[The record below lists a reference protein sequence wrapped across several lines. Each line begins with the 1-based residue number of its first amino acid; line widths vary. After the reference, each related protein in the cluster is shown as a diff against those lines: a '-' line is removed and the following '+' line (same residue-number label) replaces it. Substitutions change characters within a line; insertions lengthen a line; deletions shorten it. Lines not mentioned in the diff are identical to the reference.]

1 MDCTKLMRYLYT
13 LLFYTA
19 LPFLLLRMLWR
30 SWKIKGYRYRL
41 LERFG
46 YIAALNSNEK
56 SLWLHAVSVGE
67 VIAAIPLI
75 KALLEGYPQYTLVVT
90 TTTPTGFEQVYKT
103 FGDRIHHVYFLY
115 DLPGP
120 VNRFLNRIH
129 PQLAIIMETELWPNL
144 LYYSHRK
151 RISILLAN
159 ARLSERS
166 MHNYRRIAQVTRKML
181 SQITCVAAQSDLDGK
196 RFLQL
201 GLASNRLLITGNI
214 KFDLHLPESLI
225 DEGKSLRRN
234 WGLRPTLIAAST
246 HEGEE
251 IIILEA
257 FRQLRHQFQDA
268 LLILVPR
275 HPDRF
280 DKVARLC
287 KSTGFSI
294 AKRSLH
300 RIPHSHAD
308 ILLGDT
314 MGELRLLYAASD
326 VAFVGGS
333 LIPIGGHNLIEPA
346 AVRLPIISGPNLQN
360 FVAISDLLK
369 TANALIIVS
378 DSKNLFTS
386 VARLFHNPQE
396 RKNLGERA
404 YQVSTATANIGALDR
419 HIQWIDAELTRG
431 RLKGNNNR
439 PSEL

>member
-1 MDCTKLMRYLYT
+1 MRYLYT
-13 LLFYTA
+13 LLFYAA
-19 LPFLLLRMLWR
+19 LPFLLLRMLWQSR
-30 SWKIKGYRYRL
+30 KLKGYRYRL

-46 YIAALNSNEK
+46 YIAALNANKQSF
-56 SLWLHAVSVGE
+56 WLHAVSVGE
-67 VIAAIPLI
+67 VITAIPLI

-90 TTTPTGFEQVYKT
+90 TTTPTGSEQVYNT
-103 FGDRIHHVYFLY
+103 FGNRIHHVYFLY

-129 PQLAIIMETELWPNL
+129 PQLAIIMETELWPNI
-144 LYYSHRK
+144 LYYSHQK
-151 RISILLAN
+151 RIPILLAN

-166 MHNYRRIAQVTRKML
+166 MHNYQRIAQITRKML
-181 SQITCVAAQSDLDGK
+181 SQITCVAAQSNLDGK

-201 GLASNRLLITGNI
+201 GLDANRLLITGNI

-225 DEGKSLRRN
+225 DAGKSLRRN

-257 FRQLRHQFQDA
+257 FHQLRHQFQDA

-275 HPDRF
+275 HPNRF

-287 KSTGFSI
+287 EAAGFSI

-300 RIPHSHAD
+300 KTPYSYTD
-308 ILLGDT
+308 ILLGDS

-333 LIPIGGHNLIEPA
+333 LVSIGGHNLIEPA

-360 FVAISDLLK
+360 FIIISDLLK

-378 DSKNLFTS
+378 DSKNLFTE
-386 VARLFHNPQE
+386 VAQLFNNPQE
-396 RKNLGERA
+396 RKNIGERA
-404 YQVSTATANIGALDR
+404 YQVSTANRGALNR
-419 HIQWIDAELTRG
+419 HLQWI
-431 RLKGNNNR
+431 N
-439 PSEL
+439 SELNYRSCL

>member
-1 MDCTKLMRYLYT
+1 MTSGLYIKLMRYLYT

-19 LPFLLLRMLWR
+19 LPFVLLRMLWR
-30 SWKIKGYRYRL
+30 SRKIKGYRYRL

-46 YIAALNSNEK
+46 YIDALDPNEK

-67 VIAAIPLI
+67 AIAAVPLI
-75 KALLEGYPQYTLVVT
+75 KALFDDYPQYTLVVT
-90 TTTPTGFEQVYKT
+90 TTTPTGSEQIHKH
-103 FGDRIHHVYFLY
+103 FGSRIRHVYFPY

-120 VNRFLNRIH
+120 VNRFLKRIH
-129 PQLAIIMETELWPNL
+129 PQLAIIMETELWPNV
-144 LYYSHRK
+144 LYYLHRK
-151 RISILLAN
+151 SIPILLAN

-166 MHNYRRIAQVTRKML
+166 MRNYQHIAQITRKML
-181 SQITCVAAQSDLDGK
+181 SQITCVAAQSDLDGE

-201 GLASNRLLITGNI
+201 GLTSNCLLVTGNI

-225 DEGKSLRRN
+225 KEGKNLRRN

-246 HEGEE
+246 HHGEE

-287 KSTGFSI
+287 ESTGFSI
-294 AKRSLH
+294 AKRSLNK
-300 RIPHSHAD
+300 IPHLQTD

-333 LIPIGGHNLIEPA
+333 LVPIGGHNLIEPI
-346 AVRLPIISGPNLQN
+346 AVRLPIVSGPNLQN

-378 DSKNLFTS
+378 DSTSLFTN
-386 VARLFHNPQE
+386 VARLFNDLQE
-396 RKNLGERA
+396 RKTLGEQA
-404 YQVSTATANIGALDR
+404 YQISIANTGALNK
-419 HIQWIDAELTRG
+419 HIQWINTQLIKE
-431 RLKGNNNR
+431 
-439 PSEL
+439 